1 MPTDSPPATAPA
13 ATSLRTAP
21 LLIEGA
27 ADPVATLPIL
37 HGIPAVTAHGEG
49 LDEELRRGLR
59 YGRPASLLPY
69 TRQDRYDRRRSP
81 RQLPSVVLENELLTA
96 TFLPGQGGR
105 LWSLVHRPTGRELLH
120 RNPVL
125 QPANLALRDAW
136 LAGGVEW
143 NLGTT
148 GHWPLTCE
156 PLHAARVTAP
166 DGTPVLRM
174 FAFERLRRLV
184 LRIDAW
190 LPAGSPALYVHVEVH
205 NPSGQEAAVYW
216 WSNAAVPQTSDTR
229 VLAPADH
236 AFHYDYRSDLRR
248 LPFPERAG
256 TDHSYP
262 GRAVHAADHFL
273 DLPPGERRWIAA
285 LDADGA
291 GLVQTST
298 ARLRG
303 RKVFCWG
310 TSPGGRHWQEWLSG
324 PDHPY
329 LEIQAGLARTQL
341 EHLPM
346 PAGGTW
352 SWTEAYG
359 LLQVDPAAVHGSWK
373 ESRTAAGEA
382 LDRLLPPAELDRAHA
397 AATAF
402 GEPEEMLSEGQGW
415 AALEIEAG
423 RLPASA
429 LLPFGPPGPE
439 QRPWQRLLAT
449 GTLPVSDPPAEP
461 VTGERWRA
469 LLEESAK
476 ESAEAGAGDWH
487 TLYHLGLVRLADG
500 EPAAARKA
508 WLRSLADRRTP
519 WVLRAL
525 AHLAEDPQRAAD
537 LMAEAHQLRLDMVE
551 LGIETL
557 DALLRADRP
566 ADALALVAALPHPA
580 RGHGRVRL
588 AEATAAYALGDHEL
602 VRRLLAEGIRV
613 DNMREGEVSLDALW
627 LAVHPDLPVP
637 PHYDFRMSEN

>member
-1 MPTDSPPATAPA
+1 MPTS
-13 ATSLRTAP
+13 SLRTAP
-21 LLIEGA
+21 LPIEGA
-27 ADPVATLPIL
+27 ADPTASLPIL
-37 HGIPAVTAHGEG
+37 HGVPTAAVTAAAVTAHGDG

-59 YGRPASLLPY
+59 YGRPATLLPY

-81 RQLPSVVLENELLTA
+81 RELPSVVLENELLTA
-96 TFLPGQGGR
+96 TFLPGYGGR

-190 LPAGSPALYVHVEVH
+190 LPASSPALYVHVEVH
-205 NPSGQEAAVYW
+205 NPSGREAPVYW
-216 WSNAAVPQTSDTR
+216 WSNTAVPQTPDTR
-229 VLAPADH
+229 VVAPADH
-236 AFHYDYRSDLRR
+236 AFHFDYRSDLRR
-248 LPFPERAG
+248 LAFPHREGA
-256 TDHSYP
+256 DHSYP
-262 GRAVHAADHFL
+262 GRAAHAADHFL
-273 DLPPGERRWIAA
+273 DLPPDERRWIAA

-324 PDHPY
+324 PDRPY

-346 PAGGTW
+346 PAGATW

-359 LLQVDPAAVHGSWK
+359 LLQVDPRAVHGSWQQARK
-373 ESRTAAGEA
+373 AAAEA
-382 LDRLLPPAELDRAHA
+382 LDLLLPPAELDRAQA

-402 GEPEEMLSEGQGW
+402 GEPEEMLTEGQGW

-429 LLPFGPPGPE
+429 LLPFGHPGPE
-439 QRPWQRLLAT
+439 QRPWQGLLAT
-449 GTLPVSDPPAEP
+449 GALPVSDPPATP

-469 LLEESAK
+469 LLEESTGR
-476 ESAEAGAGDWH
+476 GAADWH
-487 TLYHLGLVRLADG
+487 SLYHLGLVRLADG
-500 EPAAARKA
+500 EPGPAREA

-525 AHLAEDPQRAAD
+525 AHLAEDPQTAAD
-537 LMAEAHQLRLDMVE
+537 LLAEAHELRPDLME

-566 ADALALVAALPHPA
+566 AAALTLIGALPHPV
-580 RGHGRVRL
+580 RDHGRIRL
-588 AEATAAYALGDHEL
+588 AEATAAFTLGDHEL

-627 LAVHPDLPVP
+627 RAVHPDRPVP
-637 PHYDFRMSEN
+637 PDYDFRMSED